1 MVVSRVL
8 NALATLSICVLELSI
23 TAAPAAAQAG
33 PGVTGWWAGA
43 APDSGIT
50 YNDGTCSQDVTF
62 VLQQQGGAI
71 TGELVAASTASGSCQ
86 FLRSVEQAGNT
97 FSASEISG
105 SVSQG
110 ELSLTI
116 QRVRSNNG
124 VPNQVLH
131 VVATGAIDPDRLTL
145 TGNVI
150 GPRTWIDR
158 DGDAVADCDLGQP
171 VANGECGAA
180 ANVTPMMLSAVRLDS
195 PAFLL
200 DFETAATG
208 ADIVATPLVVPE
220 GTVTA
225 TAEGGQLLVLNG
237 AGGTGRILL
246 HDQSIE
252 GDYGQLAFDFEVS
265 SITFNYDGFSAGEM
279 LVEVLGADLNVLGTF
294 FDPDTDFDF
303 PGGPVTLSAPAIRYL
318 RWGDTE
324 PSKVSAGLDNVSVS
338 VAATSPVDRIDEIAD
353 ILVNL
358 TAGGF
363 IEGGAAQSLA
373 TRLRVAASLAAAN
386 PNGAVG
392 VLTSFINQVDSLVR
406 RGILSATDG
415 QALITAA
422 QEAIA
427 ALQG

>member
-1 MVVSRVL
+1 MVVSRAL
-8 NALATLSICVLELSI
+8 NVLATVALVQLSI

-50 YNDGTCSQDVTF
+50 YDDGTCSQDVTF
-62 VLQQQGGAI
+62 VLQQQGSAI
-71 TGELVAASTASGSCQ
+71 TGELVAASTASGACQ
-86 FLRSVEQAGNT
+86 FLRSVEQARNNM
-97 FSASEISG
+97 FSASKISG

-116 QRVRSNNG
+116 QRVRWNNG
-124 VPNQVLH
+124 IPNQVLH
-131 VVATGAIDPDRLTL
+131 VVATGAIDPERLTL
-145 TGNVI
+145 TGNII
-150 GPRTWIDR
+150 GPRTWNDIDR
-158 DGDAVADCDLGQP
+158 DAVADCDLGQP
-171 VANGECGAA
+171 AANGECGPAA
-180 ANVTPMMLSAVRLDS
+180 GVTPMMLSAVRLDS

-208 ADIVATPLVVPE
+208 ADIVTTPLVAPE

-225 TAEGGQLLVLNG
+225 TAGGGQLVVLNG

-265 SITFNYDGFSAGEM
+265 SITFNYDGFTAGEM
-279 LVEVLGADLNVLGTF
+279 LVEVLDANLNVLDTF

-338 VAATSPVDRIDEIAD
+338 VAATSPVDQIEAIAD
-353 ILVNL
+353 VLASF
-358 TAGGF
+358 TAEGF

-386 PNGAVG
+386 PDGAVG

-406 RGILSATDG
+406 RGILSTLDG

-422 QEAIA
+422 QGAIA